1 MSTYASV
8 LPSPQEKMREGPR
21 DTEKVRHERE
31 TETGLEKDG
40 ARSSS
45 MRTASAFGRISLSR
59 AGLYLSPSEPS
70 RGPRKDLNFLMN
82 VMPQGKGL
90 CEDCRLPSF

>member
-1 MSTYASV
+1 MFVYIVTSLDFIEVIT
-8 LPSPQEKMREGPR
+8 
-21 DTEKVRHERE
+21 
-31 TETGLEKDG
+31 
-40 ARSSS
+40 RSSS